1 MPKVRGIRTSKEY
14 VANVFLRRVP
24 VMEGRVDIQANSMKI
39 TIGGQSF
46 VVGEVK
52 KYLILLRALI
62 FKIHLKL
69 GVEW

>member
-1 MPKVRGIRTSKEY
+1 
-14 VANVFLRRVP
+14 
-24 VMEGRVDIQANSMKI
+24 MEGRVDIQANSMKI